1 MWCQNTALSKAE
13 YLWEDT
19 GQEFGV
25 MARDWCTKGGGALL
39 GYPQNPQSGWPAPC
53 ACPDPHQPICQDCAG
68 CFQDIGSLLLLGS
81 RKLPEFQH
89 EKL

>member
-1 MWCQNTALSKAE
+1 MEEVHYWVIHRIPSQADL
-13 YLWEDT
+13 
-19 GQEFGV
+19 
-25 MARDWCTKGGGALL
+25 
-39 GYPQNPQSGWPAPC
+39 
-53 ACPDPHQPICQDCAG
+53 HQPICQDCAG

>member
-1 MWCQNTALSKAE
+1 MWCQNMALSKAE

-39 GYPQNPQSGWPAPC
+39 GYPQNPQSG
-53 ACPDPHQPICQDCAG
+53 
-68 CFQDIGSLLLLGS
+68 
-81 RKLPEFQH
+81 
-89 EKL
+89 